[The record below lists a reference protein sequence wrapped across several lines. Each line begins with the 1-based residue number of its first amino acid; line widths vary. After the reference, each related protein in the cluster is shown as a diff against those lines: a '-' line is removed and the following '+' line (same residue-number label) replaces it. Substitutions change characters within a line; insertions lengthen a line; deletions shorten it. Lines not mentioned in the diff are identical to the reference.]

1 MDSELI
7 DLVARTRPV
16 ILEILEN
23 RGYDVS
29 AHRDIAPAA
38 LFKMATADPNGN
50 LLRIVVSR
58 KKDAVATNEIER
70 CQVLYWINNPVRQK
84 LDRLWDDDE
93 LRFDPLKEEVI
104 IILSEPPHEIFHVH
118 AAKRWA
124 TDKSRVSF
132 FNIRHLT
139 SNPAKHT
146 YVPPHR
152 KLSDEE
158 AKEVMAKLNVRS
170 KTEFPRII
178 YHVDMQARVLGLVPG
193 DLVEIKRPSP
203 TTGEYTLYRFC
214 SV

>member
-7 DLVARTRPV
+7 DLVTRTRTT
-16 ILEILEN
+16 ILEILN
-23 RGYDVS
+23 DRGYNVD
-29 AHRDIAPAA
+29 AHKNMSPAD
-38 LFKMATADPNGN
+38 LFKMATSDATGS
-50 LLRIVVSR
+50 LLRIAADR
-58 KKDAVATNEIER
+58 KEGGTAPIDRCHVIYFVKDAI
-70 CQVLYWINNPVRQK
+70 RQK
-84 LDRLWDDDE
+84 VDRIVEDFWTSYELDPAKD
-93 LRFDPLKEEVI
+93 EVI
-104 IILSEPPHEIFHVH
+104 VILAEPSHEVFHTT
-118 AAKRWA
+118 AAKLWA
-124 TDKSRVSF
+124 SKKGRISF

-146 YVPPHR
+146 FVPPHR

-158 AKEVMAKLNVRS
+158 SKEVMAKLNVRS

-178 YHVDMQARVLGLVPG
+178 YHVDMQARILGLVPG

>member
-7 DLVARTRPV
+7 DLVTRTRST
-16 ILEILEN
+16 ILEILSD
-23 RGYDVS
+23 RGYNVD
-29 AHRDIAPAA
+29 AHKNTSPAD
-38 LFKMATADPNGN
+38 LFKMATGDATGS
-50 LLRIVVSR
+50 LLRIVADR
-58 KKDAVATNEIER
+58 KQDSLAPMEHCHVFYFVKDPI
-70 CQVLYWINNPVRQK
+70 RQK
-84 LDRLWDDDE
+84 IDRIVDE
-93 LRFDPLKEEVI
+93 FWNNYKLNPTKDEI
-104 IILSEPPHEIFHVH
+104 IVILSEQSHEVFHTT
-118 AAKRWA
+118 AAKLWA
-124 TDKSRVSF
+124 GSKGRISF

-139 SNPAKHT
+139 SNPAKHV

-158 AKEVMAKLNVRS
+158 AKEVMMKHNIRS